1 MSHKKKIGLF
11 ASACLALLFLPV
23 LSACPEPPNSLEGS
37 SDELFDLSFD
47 EVRIRLYQSSV
58 TSTQI
63 EYMRK
68 SEDGS
73 AMDIVAQ
80 ITLTQPEGGFPAETD
95 ILFSQVDGHIHRI
108 APGDDYP
115 GLEEGH
121 VLFHAGG
128 NKVDEQ
134 TTGEFS
140 AIFENRRTLR
150 GNFDAKMT
158 LASPD

>member
-1 MSHKKKIGLF
+1 MPRFFRLGIS
-11 ASACLALLFLPV
+11 LLLIV
-23 LSACPEPPNSLEGS
+23 AALSACPEAPNSLEGS

-47 EVRIRLYQSSV
+47 EVRIRQYQSSV
-58 TSTQI
+58 TSMQI

-80 ITLTQPEGGFPAETD
+80 VTVTQPEGGFPLETD

-115 GLEEGH
+115 PLEEGH
-121 VLFHAGG
+121 LLLHAGG

-134 TTGEFS
+134 TSGEFS

-150 GNFDAKMT
+150 GNFDGVMT